1 MSDWLL
7 ESDIHFILSHPNQG
21 MLVEGNYD
29 WTAHKIKDELYWLKC
44 HHCFPNGMYLT
55 CPNFLQDKWEY
66 IVAVKG
72 FTLPTLKVPIPINLE
87 NPNVQERIQE

>member
-29 WTAHKIKDELYWLKC
+29 WIAHKIKDELYRLKC
-44 HHCFPNGMYLT
+44 HHCFPTEMA
-55 CPNFLQDKWEY
+55 C
-66 IVAVKG
+66 I
-72 FTLPTLKVPIPINLE
+72 
-87 NPNVQERIQE
+87 